1 MRFCMH
7 KRPLRYKCYLS
18 PFRVF
23 AYIDVRSDAI
33 VYVTV
38 KLHVSQSTLVQFST
52 FLPLSSFISI
62 YCVIEYEPLLNK
74 DRNNLE
80 L

>member
-1 MRFCMH
+1 MLPF
-7 KRPLRYKCYLS
+7 

-23 AYIDVRSDAI
+23 AYIDVRSGAI

-38 KLHVSQSTLVQFST
+38 KLHVFQSTLVQFST
-52 FLPLSSFISI
+52 FLPLPSCISI
-62 YCVIEYEPLLNK
+62 YSVIEYEPLLKK

-80 L
+80 LWLDLPTEN